1 MTASGELERG
11 LHFSF
16 KLDEVSL
23 CIPGSLGTWC
33 VDQSGYRFALIF
45 LSLPLEYW
53 DRKGQG
59 GAFNTRA

>member
-1 MTASGELERG
+1 MTSWRG
-11 LHFSF
+11 DFVLIFF

-33 VDQSGYRFALIF
+33 VDQSGYKFALIF

-53 DRKGQG
+53 DHKGQG
-59 GAFNTRA
+59 GAFNTWA

>member
-1 MTASGELERG
+1 MASWRG
-11 LHFSF
+11 DFIFSF

-33 VDQSGYRFALIF
+33 VDQSDYRFALIF
-45 LSLPLEYW
+45 LSLPPEYR
-53 DRKGQG
+53 DHKGQG